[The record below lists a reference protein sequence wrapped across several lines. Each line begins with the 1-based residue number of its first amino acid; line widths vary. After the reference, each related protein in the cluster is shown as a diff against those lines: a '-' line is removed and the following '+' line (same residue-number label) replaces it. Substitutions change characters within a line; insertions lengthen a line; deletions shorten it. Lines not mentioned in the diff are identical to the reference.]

1 VSPRI
6 PVTGELWLNADGMPQ
21 LTIDLPDG
29 GEMWLQVPSR
39 DTLGN
44 PRASKAYRAAIAAIG
59 AEEVAR

>member
-1 VSPRI
+1 VGSNI

-29 GEMWLQVPSR
+29 GKMWLQVGAR

-44 PRASKAYRAAIAAIG
+44 PRSSKAYRAAMEALG
-59 AEEVAR
+59 VEEVAR